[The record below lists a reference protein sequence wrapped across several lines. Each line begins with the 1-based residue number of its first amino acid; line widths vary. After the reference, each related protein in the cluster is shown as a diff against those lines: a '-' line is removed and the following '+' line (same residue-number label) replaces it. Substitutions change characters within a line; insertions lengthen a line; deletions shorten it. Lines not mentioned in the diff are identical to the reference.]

1 MISLFVL
8 MLIFH
13 DRVNKKN
20 LQSIFFQ
27 LTLNYKVLLISNFM
41 DQKQE
46 QLEALKGIRTLMERS
61 SLFLSLSGL
70 SGVIIGLIAIAGIT
84 IVYISYGI
92 QSLNAVNDM
101 LMLDTEKRESFYVF
115 LFIVLLLVL
124 VFSLVVGIIF
134 AIRNARKQH
143 LPIWDSSA
151 KRLSINL
158 FIPLIAGGMFCFIL
172 FYHGNLNLI
181 LPSTLIFYGLALINA
196 SKYTITDIRYLGI
209 LEVIVGLL
217 ASFFIEQALLLW
229 TLGFGILHIVY
240 GTTIYFK
247 YER

>member
-1 MISLFVL
+1 
-8 MLIFH
+8 
-13 DRVNKKN
+13 
-20 LQSIFFQ
+20 
-27 LTLNYKVLLISNFM
+27 M

-70 SGVIIGLIAIAGIT
+70 SGIIIGMIAIAGMAF
-84 IVYISYGI
+84 VYINAGI
-92 QSLNAVNDM
+92 QSESSINETLI
-101 LMLDTEKRESFYVF
+101 LDLESSQRFYGF
-115 LFIVLLLVL
+115 LFIVLLVVLVL
-124 VFSLVVGIIF
+124 SLGVGVVF
-134 AIRNARKQH
+134 AIRNARQQQ

-151 KRLSINL
+151 KRLLINM
-158 FIPLIAGGMFCFIL
+158 FIPLTAGGLFCLIL
-172 FYHGNLNLI
+172 SYHGNLNLI

-209 LEVIVGLL
+209 LEVVVGLL
-217 ASFFIEQALLLW
+217 ATFFIDQAMLLW
-229 TLGFGILHIVY
+229 TLGFGMLHIVY